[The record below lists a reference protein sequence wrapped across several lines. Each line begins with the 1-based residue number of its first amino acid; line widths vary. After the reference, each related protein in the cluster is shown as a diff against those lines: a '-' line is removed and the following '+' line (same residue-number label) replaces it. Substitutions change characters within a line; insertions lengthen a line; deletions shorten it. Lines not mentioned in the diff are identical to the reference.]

1 MTPRAHEPYS
11 TYWICTGITLAIITI
26 VFHAAMKMG
35 GVL

>member
-1 MTPRAHEPYS
+1 MPRAYDTRS
-11 TYWICTGITLAIITI
+11 QVWICTGITLAIITI

>member
-1 MTPRAHEPYS
+1 MSRSYDPRARVYAC
-11 TYWICTGITLAIITI
+11 IAITLAIITI